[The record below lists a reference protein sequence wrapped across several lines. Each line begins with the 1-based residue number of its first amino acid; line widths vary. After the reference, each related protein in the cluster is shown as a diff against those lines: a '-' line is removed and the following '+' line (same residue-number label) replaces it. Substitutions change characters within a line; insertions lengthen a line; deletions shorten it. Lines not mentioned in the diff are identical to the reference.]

1 MGYLDGKVND
11 YFDKEFDFDKD
22 EKLDE
27 MERYMQFDIINK
39 LQHDTREDNVGNRY
53 VENAWAG
60 DDDEDNND
68 SSDYNST
75 SYHTRR
81 SYTVNHSPTDYDNTF
96 TSPTA
101 SIEIQ
106 INCNDSNAANQ
117 RESEARTAPKH
128 RIPLIKVSLVT
139 VIILLTAFIIYEY
152 NNAVRYL
159 DEGKYRLAYEQF
171 RSLGF
176 IGGSNRKADLILEK
190 HPTVGLQKGDI
201 VVFGSYEQDNNP
213 ANGQEPIEWIILADD
228 GQNIL
233 LMSKAILDCQP
244 FNIGTIGY
252 DWLFCSLRDWLNEEF
267 YENAFSQNERS
278 CINTGLSDKKE
289 YIYIK
294 PSSIDNPL
302 FILSSTSLKPIYGI
316 EYNTISDLDWTRKEL
331 QSEGTMYGDVLPP
344 LSLCLEVGASCSR
357 PEKTRFHRL
366 SPGVPRFFIFCPE
379 TGIFVLLDHTAWI
392 CYPCHCVRHGF
403 THNSGSAALPSAD

>member
-22 EKLDE
+22 GKLDE

-39 LQHDTREDNVGNRY
+39 LQHDTREDNVENRY

-75 SYHTRR
+75 SYHTPR

-106 INCNDSNAANQ
+106 INCNDSNAAKQ

-190 HPTVGLQKGDI
+190 HPTVRLQRGDI

-228 GQNIL
+228 GR
-233 LMSKAILDCQP
+233 
-244 FNIGTIGY
+244 T
-252 DWLFCSLRDWLNEEF
+252 
-267 YENAFSQNERS
+267 S
-278 CINTGLSDKKE
+278 C
-289 YIYIK
+289 
-294 PSSIDNPL
+294 
-302 FILSSTSLKPIYGI
+302 
-316 EYNTISDLDWTRKEL
+316 
-331 QSEGTMYGDVLPP
+331 
-344 LSLCLEVGASCSR
+344 
-357 PEKTRFHRL
+357 
-366 SPGVPRFFIFCPE
+366 
-379 TGIFVLLDHTAWI
+379 
-392 CYPCHCVRHGF
+392 
-403 THNSGSAALPSAD
+403 